1 MFISGN
7 STPVFRTIQ
16 GFIRRSGKMLVKL
29 GYVSLEV
36 QYIDGTKIEVKSNKY
51 TFVWR
56 GSVEKYKEKLETKIN
71 TILSD
76 IENSIQSDNQELNK
90 EELLKKINSE
100 VLKEKLSE
108 LNKS

>member
-16 GFIRRSGKMLVKL
+16 GFIRRSGKMLVEL

-76 IENSIQSDNQELNK
+76 IEIVYNQIIKNLTRKNYLKKSIQK
-90 EELLKKINSE
+90 C
-100 VLKEKLSE
+100 
-108 LNKS
+108 